1 MKLSGYLLKTTK
13 ETPKDADLKSHKL
26 LLRGGYVKQVGAGI
40 FTYLPIAWRAL
51 KKIENII
58 REEMDATGC
67 QEINMP
73 VAVPASLWAESG
85 RYESVG
91 DELLRFDD
99 RSGRKMVLSMTHEE
113 IVTDLIRY
121 AVTSYKQLPMKV
133 YQLQTKFRDEPR
145 ARGGLIRVR
154 EFVMKDAYS
163 YHESYED
170 LEKYYQ
176 EMYDAYHKIFK
187 RCGINAL
194 AVSSDTGMM
203 GGSGADEFMAVTEAG
218 EDTLVICSSCDYRAN
233 KEVAKAKRDY
243 LKEEMLPMEDVATPN
258 QKTIDEVATFLG
270 TTADHTLK
278 AVVYSTGEE
287 LAFCAIRGDL
297 EINETKLRNYL
308 KAKTIFLATD
318 EELEAAGIVKG
329 FASPVG
335 QTFNGKKVRIIA
347 DESAANSS
355 NLIAGGNKIDVHT
368 KNTNF
373 GRDWN
378 TDEVLDISSV
388 NEGEACPCCGKPLT
402 VKRGIEIGNI
412 FKLGTKYTQS
422 MKCMYLNKEGK
433 EVPMI
438 MGCYGIGVGR
448 LLASVLE
455 VRADEDKI
463 LWPISIA
470 PFEVELIGL
479 HKDNQNN
486 VKEICEDIYVKLK
499 AAGIEV
505 LYDDRNAS
513 PGFKFKDADLIGSPI
528 KIALG
533 EKSLQNGG
541 AEVTIGNNEK
551 TIVALDT
558 LIDTVIKAKA
568 ELYAELNK

>member
-1 MKLSGYLLKTTK
+1 MKLSGYLLKTIK

-40 FTYLPIAWRAL
+40 FTYLPIAWRSL

-73 VAVPASLWAESG
+73 VAVPASLWSESG

-91 DELLRFDD
+91 EELLRFDD
-99 RSGRKMVLSMTHEE
+99 RIGRKMVLSMTHEE
-113 IVTDLIRY
+113 VVTDLIRY

-145 ARGGLIRVR
+145 VRGGLIRVR

-163 YHESYED
+163 YHDSYED
-170 LEKYYQ
+170 LNKYYQ
-176 EMYDAYHKIFK
+176 EMYNAYHKIFK

-243 LKEEMLPMEDVATPN
+243 VKEEMQPMEEVATPG

-270 TTADHTLK
+270 TTAEHTLK

-297 EINETKLRNYL
+297 EINETKLRNHL

-329 FASPVG
+329 FASPIG

-355 NLIAGGNKIDVHT
+355 NLIAGGNKIDVHV

-388 NEGEACPCCGKPLT
+388 NEGEACPCCGKMLT

-412 FKLGTKYTQS
+412 FKLGTKYTES
-422 MKCMYLNKEGK
+422 MKCVYLNKEGK

-486 VKEICEDIYVKLK
+486 VKEICEDIYGKLK

-541 AEVTIGNNEK
+541 AEVTVGNNEK
-551 TIVALDT
+551 VMVALDD

-568 ELYAELNK
+568 ELYSELNN